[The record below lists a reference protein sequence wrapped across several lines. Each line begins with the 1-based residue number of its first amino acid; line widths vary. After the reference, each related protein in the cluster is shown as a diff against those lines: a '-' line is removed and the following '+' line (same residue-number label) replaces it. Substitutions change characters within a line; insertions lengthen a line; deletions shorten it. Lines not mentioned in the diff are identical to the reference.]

1 MTLLVRQ
8 RRAAVLPP
16 VLLAALL
23 AGCAPSSSEPAAP
36 PAPQTGY
43 HLVEELCAQLDP
55 QPLVAL
61 NGGTPKT
68 REWPPRPDR
77 RMSKCTLGASL
88 RDPISMHVL
97 TVSASLAESPERARE
112 RLPRQPKPQA
122 RGTWH
127 EVPQLGDG
135 AWIWILPID
144 EGLEILDLP
153 EPVAARHATL
163 HVARGEISVMLN
175 LVSTATEV
183 PDEAETEALLVTYAE
198 QALSLMAP

>member
-1 MTLLVRQ
+1 MTLLVR
-8 RRAAVLPP
+8 RRRPAALPS

-23 AGCAPSSSEPAAP
+23 AGCASSPSEPVAP

-77 RMSKCTLGASL
+77 RMSKCTLGASR
-88 RDPISMHVL
+88 RDPVSMHVL
-97 TVSASLAESPERARE
+97 TVSVSLAESPERARE
-112 RLPRQPKPQA
+112 GLPRQPKPQA

-135 AWIWILPID
+135 AWVWILPVD
-144 EGLEILDLP
+144 QGLEILDLR

-163 HVARGEISVMLN
+163 HVARGEVSVMLD
-175 LVSTATEV
+175 LMSTATEV
-183 PDEAETEALLVTYAE
+183 PDEAEAEALLVTYAE
-198 QALSLMAP
+198 EALSLMAA